1 MLPARVGVVGDDL
14 LAAQWCARLLA
25 RGCDVVLV
33 DRSDGGLAEHVREA
47 WNHSLRLGTFPGATI
62 DRLRAARSLGDL
74 AGSALVVVSMSVGED
89 SIVAEAVQTV
99 PGARVVAQ
107 RSAGHGAVRATA
119 CDPAHLVPLVE
130 VEGPWADVASGLC
143 RDLGMHPVPAPAT
156 EGAHAEFGDGLARA
170 AGRDPSAVLAVL
182 RALRATSTGAGRALA
197 EWEARTLDSG
207 APRWRPGDAV
217 PAPLR
222 LWSAPV
228 NPDWVDY
235 NGHMTEAAYLTA
247 FGWASDALFR
257 YVGDDEEYR
266 AGGHSLYT
274 VETHIV
280 YEREAS
286 VHEPLEVST
295 QVLGTDAKRL
305 HFFHSMHRAG
315 SGERLATCEQM
326 LVHVDMGA
334 GRSCPMLPALA
345 EALSAV
351 AASHAALDRPAEVGR
366 TMSIPSRR

>member
-1 MLPARVGVVGDDL
+1 MLPAAVGVVGDDA

-25 RGCDVVLV
+25 RGCDVALV
-33 DRSDGGLAEHVREA
+33 DRSGGGLAERVRDA
-47 WNHSLRLGTFPGATI
+47 WDHSLRLGTFPGASI
-62 DRLRAARSLGDL
+62 DRLRQASTMAGLD
-74 AGSALVVVSMSVGED
+74 GSAVVVVSMSRDED
-89 SIVAEAVQTV
+89 AVVAETV
-99 PGARVVAQ
+99 RALPSARVLAQ
-107 RSAGHGAVRATA
+107 RTAAHGVVRATA
-119 CDPAHLVPLVE
+119 CEPAHLVPLVE
-130 VEGPWADVASGLC
+130 VEGSWADVASALC
-143 RDLGMHPVPAPAT
+143 LDLGMRPVAAPAT
-156 EGAHAEFGDGLARA
+156 ADERDAFGDGLAAA

-182 RALRATSTGAGRALA
+182 RALRATSTGAGRLLA

-207 APRWRPGDAV
+207 APRWRPNDTV

-286 VHEPLEVST
+286 VHEPLDVST

-305 HFFHSMHRAG
+305 HFFHSMHRAADG
-315 SGERLATCEQM
+315 VRLATCEQM
-326 LVHVDMGA
+326 LVHVDMAA
-334 GRSCPMLPALA
+334 GRSCPMLPELA
-345 EALSAV
+345 EALAAV
-351 AASHAALDRPAEVGR
+351 ASSHAVLERPAEVGR

>member
-1 MLPARVGVVGDDL
+1 MLPAAVGVVGDDL

-25 RGCDVVLV
+25 RGCDVALV
-33 DRSDGGLAEHVREA
+33 DRSSGGLADRVREA
-47 WNHSLRLGTFPGATI
+47 WDASLRLGAFPGASLA
-62 DRLRAARSLGDL
+62 RLRPLGDVAGL
-74 AGSALVVVSMSVGED
+74 AGSALVVVSMSHGED
-89 SIVAEAVQTV
+89 AVVAEAARLA
-99 PGARVVAQ
+99 PAARVLAQ
-107 RSAGHGAVRATA
+107 RTAAHGAVRATA

-130 VEGPWADVASGLC
+130 VEGSWADEAADVC
-143 RDLGMHPVPAPAT
+143 RDLGMHPVAAPAT
-156 EGAHAEFGDGLARA
+156 ADARAEYGDGLALA

-182 RALRATSTGAGRALA
+182 RALRATSTGAGRLLA
-197 EWEARTLDSG
+197 EWEGRTLDSG

-305 HFFHSMHRAG
+305 HFFHSMHRG
-315 SGERLATCEQM
+315 GGERLATCEQM
-326 LVHVDMGA
+326 LVHVDMAA
-334 GRSCPMLPALA
+334 GRSYPMLPALA
-345 EALSAV
+345 EALTAV
-351 AASHAALDRPAEVGR
+351 AASHAALERPAEVGR

>member
-1 MLPARVGVVGDDL
+1 MLPDAVGVVGDDA

-25 RGCDVVLV
+25 RGCDVALV
-33 DRSDGGLAEHVREA
+33 DRSGGGLAERVHEA
-47 WNHSLRLGTFPGATI
+47 WDFSLRLGTFPGASI
-62 DRLRAARSLGDL
+62 DRLRRVSTVADL
-74 AGSALVVVSMSVGED
+74 EGSAFVVVSMSRDESAV
-89 SIVAEAVQTV
+89 VAETV
-99 PGARVVAQ
+99 RALPSVRVLAQ
-107 RSAGHGAVRATA
+107 RTAAHGAVRTTA
-119 CDPAHLVPLVE
+119 CEPAHLVPLVE
-130 VEGPWADVASGLC
+130 LEGPGADVAAALC
-143 RDLGMHPVPAPAT
+143 RDLGMHPVAAPAAPADH
-156 EGAHAEFGDGLARA
+156 GAFGDGLAAA
-170 AGRDPSAVLAVL
+170 AGREPSAVLAVL
-182 RALRATSTGAGRALA
+182 RALRATSTGAGRLLA
-197 EWEARTLDSG
+197 GWEARTLDSG
-207 APRWRPGDAV
+207 APRWHPGDTV
-217 PAPLR
+217 PAPLH

-286 VHEPLEVST
+286 VHEPLAVST

-305 HFFHSMHRAG
+305 HFFHSMHRATDG
-315 SGERLATCEQM
+315 LRLATCEQM
-326 LVHVDMGA
+326 LVHVDMAA

-345 EALSAV
+345 EALAAV
-351 AASHAALDRPAEVGR
+351 ASSHAALERPAEVGR

>member
-1 MLPARVGVVGDDL
+1 MLPAAVGVVGDDL
-14 LAAQWCARLLA
+14 LAAQWCARFLA
-25 RGCDVVLV
+25 RGCDVALV
-33 DRSDGGLAEHVREA
+33 DRSGGGLSGLVREA
-47 WNHSLRLGTFPGATI
+47 WDASLRIGTFPGASI
-62 DRLRAARSLGDL
+62 ERLRTAATIKDL
-74 AGSALVVVSMSVGED
+74 PESTIVVVSMSHD
-89 SIVAEAVQTV
+89 EA
-99 PGARVVAQ
+99 AVVADVVGAVPTAQVLAQ
-107 RSAGHGAVRATA
+107 RTVAHGAVRATA

-130 VEGPWADVASGLC
+130 IEGPQSDVATAIC
-143 RDLGMHPVPAPAT
+143 RDLGMRPVAAPASSDDR
-156 EGAHAEFGDGLARA
+156 HAFGDGLAAA

-182 RALRATSTGAGRALA
+182 RALRATSTGAGRVLA

-207 APRWRPGDAV
+207 ALRWQPGDTV

-295 QVLGTDAKRL
+295 QVLGTDPKRL
-305 HFFHSMHRAG
+305 HFFHSMHRAADG
-315 SGERLATCEQM
+315 VRLATCEQM
-326 LVHVDMGA
+326 LVHVDMAA

-345 EALSAV
+345 EALGAV
-351 AASHAALDRPAEVGR
+351 AASHASLDRPAEVGR
-366 TMSIPSRR
+366 IMSIPSRP

>member
-1 MLPARVGVVGDDL
+1 MLPAAVGVVGDDA

-25 RGCDVVLV
+25 RGCDVALV
-33 DRSDGGLAEHVREA
+33 DRSDGGLAERVRDA
-47 WNHSLRLGTFPGATI
+47 WDHSLRLGTFPGASI
-62 DRLRAARSLGDL
+62 DRLRRASTVADL
-74 AGSALVVVSMSVGED
+74 EGSAVVVVSVSRDED
-89 SIVAEAVQTV
+89 AVVAETV
-99 PGARVVAQ
+99 RALPSVRVLAQ
-107 RSAGHGAVRATA
+107 RTAAHGAVRATA
-119 CDPAHLVPLVE
+119 CEPAHLVPLVE
-130 VEGPWADVASGLC
+130 VEGPGADVVTALC
-143 RDLGMHPVPAPAT
+143 IDLGMRPVAAPA
-156 EGAHAEFGDGLARA
+156 AAADHDAFGDGLAAA
-170 AGRDPSAVLAVL
+170 AGREPSAVLAVL
-182 RALRATSTGAGRALA
+182 RALRATATGAGRLLA

-207 APRWRPGDAV
+207 APRWQPGDTV

-286 VHEPLEVST
+286 VHEPLAVST

-305 HFFHSMHRAG
+305 HFFHSMHRATDG
-315 SGERLATCEQM
+315 LRLATCEQM
-326 LVHVDMGA
+326 LVHVDMNLGKA
-334 GRSCPMLPALA
+334 CEILPD
-345 EALSAV
+345 V
-351 AASHAALDRPAEVGR
+351 KRALDAIFDVHRHAPRPDDVGR
-366 TMSIPSRR
+366 VMKIRRK